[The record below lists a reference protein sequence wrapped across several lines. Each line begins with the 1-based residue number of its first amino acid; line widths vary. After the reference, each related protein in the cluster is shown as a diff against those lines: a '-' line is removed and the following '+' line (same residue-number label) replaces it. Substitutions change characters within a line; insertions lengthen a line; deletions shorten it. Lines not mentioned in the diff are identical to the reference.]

1 MKQKIIWFVYALF
14 FMFGLFMKNFA
25 TTETFHALG
34 QTLDFSSATLLYF
47 LQFAFYVVLTAAV
60 LVLRRA
66 KSFAPKKV
74 PAVLGVRAVIVLSVL
89 FLVAVYCLQLG
100 VLPFLSFQALAY
112 NSFLAIALLG
122 GTLVVFAPVMEELFF
137 REIMLDHVIMERG
150 MTRTG
155 GIILGSVLFFLPHI
169 FNGNFSWT
177 ILFLGVFVSLLFVYT
192 RRILVAMILHGCIN
206 LTGMLFLSG
215 FFPSPGNVTGSILL
229 LSALPLLVASFIIL
243 IKTARKAAR
252 APQAG
257 ILMTDD

>member
-74 PAVLGVRAVIVLSVL
+74 PAVLGVRAVIVPSVL

-206 LTGMLFLSG
+206 LTGCS
-215 FFPSPGNVTGSILL
+215 S
-229 LSALPLLVASFIIL
+229 
-243 IKTARKAAR
+243 
-252 APQAG
+252 
-257 ILMTDD
+257 